1 MAFRNVLTGLRASV
15 LRPRFHAPAREMS
28 IFQGFKE
35 KVSEKLEERKNEKQ
49 TQAYMDQ
56 VKYLATTPT
65 YTLQDHY
72 DQMKKQ
78 AADGGVSGW
87 KSMMP
92 GVSSMPQIQQMKNF
106 LTIMEA
112 FEPNV
117 RNDPKLIN
125 GKVKRIVSEKCGQ
138 PVEEINNMM
147 RSYEQL
153 DALRSWLRKRVERNL
168 PLPSTLEDTTEM
180 IREDPTGFPTRG
192 MRPKAA
198 RGSMPRR
205 R

>member
-1 MAFRNVLTGLRASV
+1 MAFRNALTRV
-15 LRPRFHAPAREMS
+15 FRPQFQATRVREMS
-28 IFQGFKE
+28 ILSDLKD
-35 KVSEKLEERKNEKQ
+35 KVSEKLETRKNEKQ
-49 TQAYMDQ
+49 TQAYGDQ
-56 VKYLATTPT
+56 VNFLAHTPT

-72 DQMKKQ
+72 EQMKKQ

-87 KSMMP
+87 KSMVP

-106 LTIMEA
+106 LAIMEA
-112 FEPNV
+112 FEPNA
-117 RNDPKLIN
+117 RHDPKLIN
-125 GKVKRIVSEKCGQ
+125 GKVKRVVSEKCGQ
-138 PVEEINNMM
+138 PVEEINNML

-153 DALRSWLRKRVERNL
+153 NALRSWLRKRVERDLSL
-168 PLPSTLEDTTEM
+168 PTTLEDTTEM

-192 MRPKAA
+192 MRPKKP